1 MVVLLLL
8 AAALAGCGS
17 DDDGN
22 DDGAAAP
29 ADTADTVELVAT
41 DFAFEPSSLTL
52 DAAGEHTL
60 TLRNDGEFPHAIA
73 FDDLDGTTGN
83 VDPGASGEVTV
94 DLEPG
99 SYTVYCPVGNHR
111 DQGMEGTL
119 VVGGASASGGGSGDG
134 DGDDYDDG
142 YGYGYGYGYG

>member
-1 MVVLLLL
+1 VKHVALSLLV

-17 DDDGN
+17 DDG
-22 DDGAAAP
+22 DDGEAAP
-29 ADTADTVELVAT
+29 ADAVELVAT

-60 TLRNDGEFPHAIA
+60 TLRNDGEFPHALA
-73 FDDLDGTTGN
+73 FDDLDAATGN

-94 DLEPG
+94 ELEPG
-99 SYTVYCPVGNHR
+99 SYTLYCPVGNHR

-119 VVGGASASGGGSGDG
+119 VVGGASASGNGSAD
-134 DGDDYDDG
+134 DDG
-142 YGYGYGYGYG
+142 YG

>member
-1 MVVLLLL
+1 VKHVALSLLV

-17 DDDGN
+17 DDG
-22 DDGAAAP
+22 DDGKAAP
-29 ADTADTVELVAT
+29 ADAVAVELVAT

-60 TLRNDGEFPHAIA
+60 TLRNDGEFPHALA
-73 FDDLDGTTGN
+73 FDDLDAATGN

-94 DLEPG
+94 ELEPG
-99 SYTVYCPVGNHR
+99 SYTLYCPVGNHR

-119 VVGGASASGGGSGDG
+119 VVGGASASGNGSAD
-134 DGDDYDDG
+134 DDG
-142 YGYGYGYGYG
+142 YG

>member
-1 MVVLLLL
+1 VKPVVVLLL

-17 DDDGN
+17 DDGD

-29 ADTADTVELVAT
+29 ADTVDTVELVAT

-99 SYTVYCPVGNHR
+99 SYTLYCPVGNHR

-119 VVGGASASGGGSGDG
+119 VVGGASASGSGGADR
-134 DGDDYDDG
+134 DDDDG
-142 YGYGYGYGYG
+142 YGYG